1 MKINEAVVLR
11 IRNLCKEQ
19 GITINKLASRAG
31 MTQSTLS
38 DLMIGRNKSPKI
50 STLKKICIGL
60 NISLSEFFNDPSI
73 EESDVD

>member
-19 GITINKLASRAG
+19 GITINKLASRAD